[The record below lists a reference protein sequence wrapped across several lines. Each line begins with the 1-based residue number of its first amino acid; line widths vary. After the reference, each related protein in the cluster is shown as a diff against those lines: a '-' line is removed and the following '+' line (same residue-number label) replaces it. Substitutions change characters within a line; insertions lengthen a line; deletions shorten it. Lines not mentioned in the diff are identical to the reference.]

1 MKEALSLESIRQ
13 HMVSIVFWWTSPG
26 NWTMWWAAQEL
37 SLIKWRFI
45 FRCILSEVHRKSHTF
60 QASCVATCWVE
71 MERQGL
77 PWSHYRV
84 GCGKMDAGF
93 PKGVLVFGSMLLF
106 GSQFAADSVAIETL
120 MRKRMVGLVWSGR
133 LTQRVE
139 VKALQLAVVKASG
152 SGL

>member
-1 MKEALSLESIRQ
+1 
-13 HMVSIVFWWTSPG
+13 
-26 NWTMWWAAQEL
+26 
-37 SLIKWRFI
+37 
-45 FRCILSEVHRKSHTF
+45 
-60 QASCVATCWVE
+60 
-71 MERQGL
+71 
-77 PWSHYRV
+77 
-84 GCGKMDAGF
+84 MDAGF